1 MNQSLTEPVVAFE
14 KISSRIALITLNR
27 PAARNAVNAAV
38 ARELDAIV
46 KQVEADASISVA
58 ILTGAGDKAFC
69 AGADLKE
76 IASGAPAHA
85 RMTPDGGFAGFVFAP
100 RKKVWIAAVKGA
112 ALAGGFEIVLACDL
126 VVASS
131 EATFGLPEVKRGLAA
146 AAGGIFRLPRMIP
159 RNLALE
165 VIATGRAMPAQRAF
179 ELGLVNQIVPPDQ
192 VLKEAMAL
200 AEAISENAPL
210 AVQWSL
216 EIARRALDLDASE
229 LRRETA
235 EMSDR
240 LFTTE
245 DAREGPRA
253 FAEKRLPRWT
263 GLAAP
268 TPDS

>member
-1 MNQSLTEPVVAFE
+1 
-14 KISSRIALITLNR
+14 
-27 PAARNAVNAAV
+27 VN
-38 ARELDAIV
+38 
-46 KQVEADASISVA
+46 
-58 ILTGAGDKAFC
+58 
-69 AGADLKE
+69 
-76 IASGAPAHA
+76 
-85 RMTPDGGFAGFVFAP
+85 
-100 RKKVWIAAVKGA
+100 GA

-165 VIATGRAMPAQRAF
+165 VIATGRAMPAERAH
-179 ELGLVNQIVPPDQ
+179 ELGLVNQIVPQDQ
-192 VLKEAMAL
+192 VLKEAIAL
-200 AEAISENAPL
+200 AETISENAPL

-216 EIARRALDLDASE
+216 EIARRAFDLDASQ

-240 LFTTE
+240 LFATE
-245 DAREGPRA
+245 DAREGPLA
-253 FAEKRLPRWT
+253 FAEKRLPQWT

-268 TPDS
+268 TPDNGF